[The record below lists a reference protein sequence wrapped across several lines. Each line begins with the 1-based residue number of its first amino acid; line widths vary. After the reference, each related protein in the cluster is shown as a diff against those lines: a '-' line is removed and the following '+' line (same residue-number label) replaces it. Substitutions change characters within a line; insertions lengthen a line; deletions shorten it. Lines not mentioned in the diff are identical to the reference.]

1 MKAGHKTCK
10 SIANFGPSWQYRYLI
25 VLVFVLYFCCGTS
38 VVVFNYQPTQRGV
51 AQSGTKYDGGNPF
64 ATNNIKGLVI

>member
-1 MKAGHKTCK
+1 MKAGHTTCK
-10 SIANFGPSWQYRYLI
+10 SIANLVHLGSIDTKI